1 VSNDYLKSFYELGYT
16 HTELEELLSKIS
28 NGELL
33 TKEQYDLLM
42 NTVDIIKG
50 ITTFNGT
57 YESLPDKP
65 DIVDVIRQSNEF
77 VSFNSFDAR
86 ARTIQVSL
94 ELMLKEV
101 ISELRFDLEQNKAD
115 INHLHDDRYSL
126 YNHDHEGL
134 YFPYSESGKLVT
146 KENITEVLE
155 NLEIKPGMG
164 GGGGGDCAYVG
175 IEEPVNDNVIW
186 FVDTNRSASSE
197 ITYDNPVIAELF
209 SCIQMMQKQ
218 INDLQAEVEYLKL
231 HGGGGGSLP
240 DVPDDPDIGGD
251 DEEDIFVY
259 FALEDGGL
267 FELEE
272 GGFLIL
278 EEERVVI
285 KESTLALEDGMR
297 FLLEDGGFILL
308 EEDSDDDDIIVAK
321 DNILLLESGGE
332 LLLENNSNILLEN

>member
-1 VSNDYLKSFYELGYT
+1 MSNDYLKSFYELGYT
-16 HTELEELLSKIS
+16 HTELEELLKKIS

-33 TKEQYDLLM
+33 TKEQYSLLM
-42 NTVDIIKG
+42 NTVDIIQG

-65 DIVDVIRQSNEF
+65 DIVAVVKQSNEF
-77 VSFNSFDAR
+77 IAFDAFDSR

-94 ELMLKEV
+94 ELMLQEV

-175 IEEPVNDNVIW
+175 IEEPVDDNVIW
-186 FVDTNRSASSE
+186 FVDTNRAASSE
-197 ITYDNPVIAELF
+197 ITYDNPIIAELF

-218 INDLQAEVEYLKL
+218 IVDLQAEVEYLKL

-240 DVPDDPDIGGD
+240 DIPDDPDIGGD
-251 DEEDIFVY
+251 EEDIFIY

>member
-77 VSFNSFDAR
+77 VSFNAFDAR

-251 DEEDIFVY
+251 EEDTFIY

-332 LLLENNSNILLEN
+332 LLLENNSNILLEK